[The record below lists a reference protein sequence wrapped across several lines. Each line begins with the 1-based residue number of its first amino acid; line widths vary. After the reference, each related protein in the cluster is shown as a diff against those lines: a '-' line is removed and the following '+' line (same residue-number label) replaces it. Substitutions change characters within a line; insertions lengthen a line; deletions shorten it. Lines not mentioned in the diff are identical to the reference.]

1 MKLQCTALFAAALG
15 LLISGCSKDPAYEG
29 EPRVALSGRVTIDG
43 KAIDG
48 GIISFIPQSPNL
60 RVTGGPI
67 SNGLY
72 SVLEEKGAHKGS
84 YRVEI
89 RCPKPNG
96 KKFKDP
102 DTGEMK
108 EQMVESVPK
117 KFNTQSTLTINVS
130 PENPTLNFDLK
141 SK

>member
-1 MKLQCTALFAAALG
+1 MKLKCAALLALG
-15 LLISGCSKDPAYEG
+15 LLVSGCGKESAYEG
-29 EPRVALSGRVTIDG
+29 EPRVALSGRVTVDG
-43 KAIDG
+43 QAVDG
-48 GIISFIPQSPNL
+48 GTISFIPQTPEQ

-72 SVLEEKGAHKGS
+72 SIAEEKGAHKGS

-89 RCPKPNG
+89 RWPKPNG
-96 KKFKDP
+96 KKYKDA

-108 EQMVESVPK
+108 DKLIESVPA
-117 KFNTQSTLTINVS
+117 KFNTKSTLNVNIS
-130 PENPTLNFDLK
+130 PDNPTMNFDLK

>member
-1 MKLQCTALFAAALG
+1 MKLSCATLVAVLG
-15 LLISGCSKDPAYEG
+15 FFVTGCGKDAAYEG
-29 EPRVALSGRVTIDG
+29 PPRVALSGRVTIDG
-43 KAIDG
+43 QTVDG
-48 GIISFIPQSPNL
+48 GTISFIPQSPNL

-72 SVLEEKGAHKGS
+72 SIVEEKGAHEGG

-96 KKFKDP
+96 KKFKDS

-108 EQMVESVPK
+108 DQLVESVPA
-117 KFNTQSTLTINVS
+117 KFNTKSTLSVSVS
-130 PENPTLNFDLK
+130 PQNSTLHFDLK